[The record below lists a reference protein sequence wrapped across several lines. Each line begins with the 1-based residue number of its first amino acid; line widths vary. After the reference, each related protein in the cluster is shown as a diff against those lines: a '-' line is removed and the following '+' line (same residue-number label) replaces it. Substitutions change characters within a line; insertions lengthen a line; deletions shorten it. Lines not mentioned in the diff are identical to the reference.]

1 MQRTFEALISECEHL
16 AFDLQFSHAK
26 AWKKGPSIV
35 GTGDRFLVG
44 YLPIYVPREIIHA
57 MGGLPVGIMGT
68 GDRMQIIKGD
78 AYYQSYICHL
88 PRGVVELAL
97 SGALADFDA
106 FIFPSICDVVR
117 NLSGMFQIFQAN
129 DPAGAFIKYLDLP
142 QNFAPGVGGA
152 YYRQEIQSVIDGI
165 QKRRSSSPIPE
176 ALWVE
181 RLNESIRLY
190 NENRARIERIAT
202 LRQEFPWRLSAVEW
216 YNVLRA
222 GLAMP
227 VEEHNNILYELEA
240 LLQEERGRPL
250 DNIRVVISGAFC
262 EQPPI
267 GLIKTIEMAGCY
279 IVDDDFMLGSRWIEG
294 DVAEGTSDPLGA
306 IVDAYLQ
313 HSTFSASLYEAAP
326 ASGSKVERLTALV
339 QRRKAD
345 GVIFAAPSFCDPAL
359 LDRPEL
365 QLGLE
370 RAGIRTIGFQYSEN
384 TGQFKVIKEEVGAF
398 SDSIKLWDS
407 EPDTRM
413 WLPTVLED
421 EIAIA

>member
-1 MQRTFEALISECEHL
+1 MQRTIETLISECEGI
-16 AFDLQFSHAK
+16 AFDLSFSRAK
-26 AWKKGPSIV
+26 KWKQAFDG
-35 GTGDRFLVG
+35 RFLAG
-44 YLPIYVPREIIHA
+44 YLPIYIPREVIHA
-57 MGGLPVGIMGT
+57 MGGLPVGLMGT

-97 SGALADFDA
+97 AGAFAEFDA
-106 FIFPSICDVVR
+106 FIFPSICDVIR
-117 NLSGMFQIFQAN
+117 NLSGMFQIFQSKAY
-129 DPAGAFIKYLDLP
+129 IKYLDLP
-142 QNFAPGVGGA
+142 QNFISEIGGA
-152 YYRQEIQSVIDGI
+152 YYGQELKNTMEGI
-165 QKRRSSSPIPE
+165 RAHCSIPPFE
-176 ALWVE
+176 DRDWIA
-181 RLNESIRLY
+181 RLNNSIGLY
-190 NENRARIERIAT
+190 NENRTRIERIVS

-216 YNVLRA
+216 YSILRS
-222 GLAMP
+222 GLMMP
-227 VEEHNNILYELEA
+227 VEEHNTILQELES
-240 LLQEERGRPL
+240 LLQQERGREL

-294 DVAEGTSDPLGA
+294 DIADDTDDPLGA
-306 IVDAYLQ
+306 IVEAYLN

-326 ASGSKVERLTALV
+326 ASGTKVERLAALM
-339 QRRKAD
+339 RKRKAD
-345 GVIFAAPSFCDPAL
+345 GVIFASASFCDPAL

-398 SDSIKLWDS
+398 SDSIKLWETGS
-407 EPDTRM
+407 DTLLPGVEGFQSHQ
-413 WLPTVLED
+413 WLPTILE
-421 EIAIA
+421 EVTE